1 MVKKAEVQRK
11 RSPLLPVFGLILA
24 IALFVIAYGLAD
36 LAIKKIPGVFAQVA
50 GQLQTAQIAFSVGIW
65 LVLMAIAFFLVALL
79 SGKDPDK
86 APPLPPK
93 DAYRGGKRR

>member
-24 IALFVIAYGLAD
+24 VALFVIAYGLAD
-36 LAIKKIPGVFAQVA
+36 LVIMRPEIYRQVA
-50 GQLQTAQIAFSVGIW
+50 SQLQTARIAFSVGIW
-65 LVLMAIAFFLVALL
+65 LVLMAITFFLVALL
-79 SGKDPDK
+79 VGKDPDK

-93 DAYRGGKRR
+93 DMFRGGKRR

>member
-24 IALFVIAYGLAD
+24 VALFAIAYGVTD
-36 LAIKKIPGVFAQVA
+36 LVILKIPGVYAQVA
-50 GQLQTAQIAFSVGIW
+50 SQLQTARIAFSFGIW
-65 LVLMAIAFFLVALL
+65 LVLMAIVFFLVALL
-79 SGKDPDK
+79 TGKDPDK

-93 DAYRGGKRR
+93 DMFRGGKRR

>member
-11 RSPLLPVFGLILA
+11 RSPLLPIFGIILA

-36 LAIKKIPGVFAQVA
+36 LVILKVPSIYSQVA
-50 GQLQTAQIAFSVGIW
+50 SQLQTARIAFSVGIW
-65 LVLMAIAFFLVALL
+65 LVLMAIAFFLVSLFT
-79 SGKDPDK
+79 GKDPDK

-93 DAYRGGKRR
+93 DAFRGGKRR